1 MNSMQLIK
9 LVELLMRDKGCTLV
23 APAPPTQTLPTL
35 KDKIRISKRGHAI
48 SCICI

>member
-9 LVELLMRDKGCTLV
+9 LVELLMHDQGRTGGTGSAYSLE
-23 APAPPTQTLPTL
+23 
-35 KDKIRISKRGHAI
+35 DKIRISKRGHAI